1 MRPRRARRAR
11 CTLQRTQEENA
22 AKEPYNMETDNQP
35 TTHGVAPYL
44 KAHGIDRLTGHAWA
58 TVATADERA
67 RAVEFGALIERAEV
81 AKILEQDGTRAA
93 SIDIDTAT
101 TVAGV
106 VLARFAYVLTSA
118 AASMV
123 ANRNHR
129 ALPAEFARTF
139 DNVASANDERA
150 ETLAASMRT
159 AADLAL
165 ASAERAALVA
175 GCSLLVDAMTD
186 DDTETLAQA
195 LARVSFAVYAREMM
209 K

>member
-1 MRPRRARRAR
+1 
-11 CTLQRTQEENA
+11 
-22 AKEPYNMETDNQP
+22 METENQP
-35 TTHGVAPYL
+35 TPHGVAPYL

-58 TVATADERA
+58 TVATSDERA

-93 SIDIDTAT
+93 SVDIDTAT

-129 ALPAEFARTF
+129 ALPAEFAQTF